1 MTQLIVSLAA
11 LALGLAIGGCA
22 SQRSHSD
29 PMETPMAPASGP
41 AVPTADTP
49 NTQDRMFVDQAAL
62 GGAAEVEF
70 GRLAEQRGASAQV
83 RQFGQRMVADHGQ
96 SNARLTALA
105 EENGIALPNGLDD
118 EHRAALARLE
128 AMSGHEFDVA
138 YMRRQVG
145 DHQKTVQLLA
155 WEINSGQDAE
165 IKGFAAETLPV
176 VMGHLDSAKRI
187 LSGLTGQAALPIAR
201 SLSPT
206 TGRDLRSKS

>member
-1 MTQLIVSLAA
+1 MTQLITSAMAA
-11 LALGLAIGGCA
+11 LALSLAVGGCT

-29 PMETPMAPASGP
+29 PSQTPVAPASGP

-62 GGAAEVEF
+62 GGMAEVEL

-83 RQFGQRMVADHGQ
+83 RQFGQRMIADHGK
-96 SNARLTALA
+96 SNARLSALA
-105 EENGIALPNGLDD
+105 KENGIALPKGPDD

-128 AMSGHEFDVA
+128 AMSGHGFDVA

-165 IKGFAAETLPV
+165 IKRFAADTLPV
-176 VMGHLDSAKRI
+176 VMTHLDSAKRI
-187 LSGLTGQAALPIAR
+187 LAGLTGQAALPAAR
-201 SLSPT
+201 PPLPDPD
-206 TGRDLRSKS
+206 RRSRS